1 MTRTRATMRREEGR
15 KEMALNFARQEG
27 CVDDSI
33 DKTSL
38 GNKSSDKTRLHE
50 TVGLYSYLLQRL
62 RNIFHIHHDLQVLK
76 KLKKALL
83 VCRLNSHN
91 INIYL
96 MQHDIHT
103 LFSVIKP
110 QLSNLGTV
118 ISHTWR

>member
-1 MTRTRATMRREEGR
+1 MT
-15 KEMALNFARQEG
+15 LNFARQEG
-27 CVDDSI
+27 CVNDSI

-62 RNIFHIHHDLQVLK
+62 RKIFHGLQVLK

-91 INIYL
+91 SNIYL

-110 QLSNLGTV
+110 
-118 ISHTWR
+118 